1 MLEVSSGDISSLNL
15 SGISLNQNDIEELK
29 IINDTVENLEI
40 CKNYYADIYANVSG
54 CFQHYLRSAPD
65 VLIEKMQDDLKLNL
79 YSYIHL
85 KNLIPPS
92 ELYKRFKSGNTRGL
106 VCVHFLAPL
115 YVHLGGDKM
124 ISKSTMSE
132 FFHNLSMQALSK
144 SDDTIVIKFDAIKR
158 LNKSL
163 NDLLTAESLAFDT
176 ARISRMTTRFFDPP
190 IFITGEQTDIK
201 KLRKKISEVF

>member
-1 MLEVSSGDISSLNL
+1 
-15 SGISLNQNDIEELK
+15 
-29 IINDTVENLEI
+29 
-40 CKNYYADIYANVSG
+40 
-54 CFQHYLRSAPD
+54 
-65 VLIEKMQDDLKLNL
+65 MQDDLKLNL
-79 YSYIHL
+79 YSYIDL

-115 YVHLGGDKM
+115 YVHLRGDKM

-176 ARISRMTTRFFDPP
+176 ARISRMTTRFFDQP